1 MKMKMLL
8 PVLFFIVL
16 FLACGETKSEPVVT
30 TSTPA
35 ADFIFTPKN
44 STDSANYIVF
54 TSQSKDIYS
63 SLVWSLEGETIQQDT
78 IVTYYFPK
86 QGTYPVELT
95 LFLTNGSTATVTKNV
110 TIAADDP
117 NYVPNRLIWSDEFD
131 STGLNMNNWSYE
143 TGDSGW
149 GNNEWEN
156 YTTQNA
162 TVSNG
167 MLSIVAKLVGPGQ
180 HVGDY
185 TSSRINTSDKKE
197 FLYGRVEVRAKLP
210 TGKGTW
216 PAFWMLGTDIGTIGW
231 PACGELDIMENVG
244 YDPTWIQGT
253 VHTLSDNGNT
263 VNFGR
268 VQVPDCDTTYHIYG
282 MIWTPSKIEY
292 YIDDPSKPYCTYNPV
307 IKNASNWPFDKPC
320 FIILNLAIG
329 GNWGGVQGVD
339 DSIFPQTYSIDY
351 VRVYSYQ

>member
-1 MKMKMLL
+1 MRKILSTLL
-8 PVLFFIVL
+8 FTAFFV
-16 FLACGETKSEPVVT
+16 ACGTKGETPTITTAPV
-30 TSTPA
+30 
-35 ADFIFTPKN
+35 ADFVFSPKN
-44 STDSANYIVF
+44 TTDSANYIVF
-54 TSQSKDIYS
+54 TSHSKGTFS
-63 SLVWSLEGETIQQDT
+63 SLEWTLEGETVQQDT
-78 IVTYYFPK
+78 ILTYYFPK
-86 QGTYPVELT
+86 QGTYPVTLT
-95 LFLTNGSTATVTKNV
+95 LFLANGSTVMSSQNV
-110 TIAADDP
+110 TIASDDP
-117 NYVPNRLIWSDEFD
+117 NYVPNKLIWSDEFD

-162 TVSNG
+162 TISNG
-167 MLSIVAKLVGPGQ
+167 ILSIVAKLVGPGQ

-185 TSSRINTSDKKE
+185 TSTRINTSGKKE

-216 PAFWMLGTDIGTIGW
+216 PAFWMLGSDIATNPW

-244 YDPTWIQGT
+244 YDPTWIQGSI
-253 VHTLSDNGNT
+253 HTPSSYGNT

-268 VQVPDCDTTYHIYG
+268 VQVPDCSTTYHIYG
-282 MIWTPSKIEY
+282 MTWTPSKIEY
-292 YIDDPSKPYCTYNPV
+292 FIDDPTKPYYTYSPAA
-307 IKNASNWPFDKPC
+307 KNASNWPFDKPC

-329 GNWGGVQGVD
+329 GNWGGAEGVD